1 MDSQQKALATPS
13 SRPPQS
19 GGAAKALFPID
30 NDTHV
35 LDRLNAIYKY
45 RSLAITVFSLVMLA
59 ALVRTYTTTP
69 MYRATTSVLIE
80 DEHGGSV
87 AGFNAAAAGNDNYQ
101 DPEPYFRTQLRILQG
116 RELAT
121 TVVQRLHL
129 ENVAEFNGQG
139 QKRTWLGLIVHT
151 MKSQAVGVLRA
162 LI

>member
-59 ALVRTYTTTP
+59 ATPGGDAYTFGELRQ
-69 MYRATTSVLIE
+69 MFE
-80 DEHGGSV
+80 N
-87 AGFNAAAAGNDNYQ
+87 AGFSQNEII
-101 DPEPYFRTQLRILQG
+101 PLQPMP
-116 RELAT
+116 
-121 TVVQRLHL
+121 QHL
-129 ENVAEFNGQG
+129 IISS
-139 QKRTWLGLIVHT
+139 R
-151 MKSQAVGVLRA
+151 
-162 LI
+162 